1 MSEGKLYQVLLVDD
15 DLLVL
20 DDLKTMIDWEEEGFQ
35 IAAIAHNG
43 EEALACMKETLID
56 IIIVDIEM
64 PLLNG
69 LDFLRQL
76 YQQNTKVCALLL
88 TAYSRFDYAREAVAL
103 GVSN

>member
-69 LDFLRQL
+69 LDFFTSALSTK
-76 YQQNTKVCALLL
+76 YQGMCFAIDSIFT
-88 TAYSRFDYAREAVAL
+88 F
-103 GVSN
+103 

>member
-43 EEALACMKETLID
+43 EEALDCMK
-56 IIIVDIEM
+56 
-64 PLLNG
+64 
-69 LDFLRQL
+69 
-76 YQQNTKVCALLL
+76 
-88 TAYSRFDYAREAVAL
+88 
-103 GVSN
+103 

>member
-56 IIIVDIEM
+56 IIIVDIEHIS
-64 PLLNG
+64 G
-69 LDFLRQL
+69 
-76 YQQNTKVCALLL
+76 K
-88 TAYSRFDYAREAVAL
+88 EAIEL
-103 GVSN
+103 KKNCEK